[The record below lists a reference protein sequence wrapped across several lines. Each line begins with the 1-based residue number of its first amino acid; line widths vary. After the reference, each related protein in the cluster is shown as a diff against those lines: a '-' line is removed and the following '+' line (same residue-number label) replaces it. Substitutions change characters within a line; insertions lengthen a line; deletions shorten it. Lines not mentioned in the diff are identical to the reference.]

1 MDQSRES
8 LLENRLAAAQEHY
21 SGQFSLAARNLQTGE
36 EILVDPN
43 RSYPTASTFKVP
55 IMVEVFR
62 QIEAGE
68 FALSDRIALKASDMV
83 DGSGV
88 LRDLQEGI
96 APTVHDLLMLMIIV
110 SDNTATNML
119 LERVGGGDVVTATMA
134 GMGLD
139 SIVVYDRIDFE
150 AIAKDNR
157 ALAVASPW
165 DLMQIQAGLPTGE
178 IVSPKASESMLAIEG
193 RQHYLGQAPRYFG
206 YNPYAS
212 VDNSELPMKV
222 YLKTGSLK
230 GMRADT
236 GLLRL
241 ANGVDI
247 AYTVMN
253 EGCPDPGFGSEYE
266 GDIINGVVGWIM
278 LSHWWPTDDLGPM
291 PGGVS
296 PYLDAALGE
305 WQ

>member
-1 MDQSRES
+1 MDQSRQS
-8 LLENRLAAAQEHY
+8 LLENRLAAAQAHY
-21 SGQFSLAARNLQTGE
+21 SGQFSLAARNLRTGE
-36 EILVDPN
+36 EILVDPM

-55 IMVEVFR
+55 LMVEVFR

-68 FALSDRIALKASDMV
+68 FALEDRVALKDTDKV

-88 LRDLQEGI
+88 LRDLQPGI
-96 APTVHDLLMLMIIV
+96 APTIHDLLMLMIIV

-134 GMGLD
+134 GMGLG
-139 SIVVYDRIDFE
+139 SIEIRNKIDFD
-150 AIAKDNR
+150 AIANDNR

-165 DLMQIQAGLPTGE
+165 DLMLIQAGLAAGTV
-178 IVSPKASESMLAIEG
+178 VSAGASETMLAIES

-206 YNPYAS
+206 YNPYAPEYE
-212 VDNSELPMKV
+212 VDPPMKV
-222 YLKTGSLK
+222 YVKTGSLK

-241 ANGVDI
+241 GNGVDI

-266 GDIINGVVGWIM
+266 GDIINGVVGWIV
-278 LSHWWPTDDLGPM
+278 LNHWWPADELGPM

-305 WQ
+305 WR